1 MLLSLFISLLPPFP
15 LLSPPTPLPSP
26 VLLTVVKAVS
36 TINAAIDS
44 GDPEPLM
51 EALTAPAAGI
61 RSITAECAESYQEKL
76 SQAKQEKVEAGRWIG
91 ERDGRSGQADRLL
104 DSWMAVE

>member
-1 MLLSLFISLLPPFP
+1 MLLPLFHLSPSLLPPPILF
-15 LLSPPTPLPSP
+15 
-26 VLLTVVKAVS
+26 TVVKAVS

-44 GDPEPLM
+44 EDPEPLM

-76 SQAKQEKVEAGRWIG
+76 SQAKQEKVEAGRLGGG
-91 ERDGRSGQADRLL
+91 EVETGGQIIRWLDG
-104 DSWMAVE
+104 

>member
-1 MLLSLFISLLPPFP
+1 MLLPLFHLSPSLLPPPILF
-15 LLSPPTPLPSP
+15 
-26 VLLTVVKAVS
+26 TVVKAVS

-44 GDPEPLM
+44 EDPEPLM

-76 SQAKQEKVEAGRWIG
+76 SQAKQEKVEAGRWG
-91 ERDGRSGQADRLL
+91 GGGGGRLRQADRLL
-104 DSWMAVE
+104 DG